1 MGRNPKSS
9 ERHALQGT
17 KPHATTVTAVSE
29 VKSARP
35 KMPKT
40 LTPAA
45 KKEWRRIVPIL
56 EERGTLS
63 RADSTCLSLYAETY
77 ARWLQAQEELATHG
91 LVVVTTVLD
100 KHGAAIE
107 SRKANPALKISES
120 AERSLRAF
128 LREFG
133 CTPQSREK
141 IKPTRKVEEQTES
154 ILDFLTKQ
162 AESKS

>member
-1 MGRNPKSS
+1 MGRPAKSLKQ
-9 ERHALQGT
+9 HALQGT
-17 KPHATTVTAVSE
+17 KPHPSTVQATSE

-45 KKEWRRIVPIL
+45 RREWRRILPIL

-63 RADSTCLSLYAETY
+63 RADSTCLSLYCETY
-77 ARWLQAQEELATHG
+77 ARWLQAQEELSTHG

-141 IKPTRKVEEQTES
+141 IKPTKKVEEQAES
-154 ILDFLTKQ
+154 ILDFLSKQ
-162 AESKS
+162 